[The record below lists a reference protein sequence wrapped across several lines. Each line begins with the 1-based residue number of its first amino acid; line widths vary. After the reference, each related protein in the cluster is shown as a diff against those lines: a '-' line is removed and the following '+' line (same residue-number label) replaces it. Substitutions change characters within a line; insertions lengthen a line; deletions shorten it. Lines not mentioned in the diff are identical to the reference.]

1 MLRVFKQYYPIR
13 NIFFVLGEGVFIYL
27 SVLIASRLILG
38 GDLFFLS
45 WFMVGKIF
53 LITFVCQACLY
64 YNDLYDFK
72 VTDSFSELGIR
83 LLQALGAAAI
93 FLAFV
98 YIIIPQA
105 IIGTGTFLIS
115 ICIVILLIVSWR
127 FCYTL
132 VLDRGIFNEK
142 IILLGSSDL
151 ANQIQEEIKDKKDC
165 GYTLS
170 VMVPESDD
178 AVEFTKRT
186 TPAIICRKNY
196 ENLCNMAQSLGIQK
210 IIVALKERRNA
221 LPVNELLQCRIEGIE
236 VIEGI
241 TFFEM
246 LTGKLIVQTINP
258 GWLIFSEGFQ
268 KSRTRRLINRTLD
281 LILSLI
287 LLLICLPLIVVIA
300 ILIKI
305 DSKGPVVFSQERV
318 GEKKKI
324 YRIHKFRSMVE
335 DAEKSSGPVWA
346 QDNDAR
352 ITRVGKI
359 IRKFRFDEIPQLWN
373 VLKGEM
379 SFVGPRPERP
389 VFVEELE
396 KRIPYFSER
405 SSVKP
410 GITGWAQVCYGYG
423 ASVEDAIEKI
433 NYDLFYIKNMSIL
446 MNLMIVLRTIKIVLF
461 RKGAR

>member
-13 NIFFVLGEGVFIYL
+13 NIFFVLGEGAFIYL
-27 SVLIASRLILG
+27 SVLVACRLILG
-38 GDLFFLS
+38 DDLFFLS

-72 VTDSFSELGIR
+72 VTDSFRELSIR

-93 FLAFV
+93 ILAFV
-98 YIIIPQA
+98 YFFLPQA

-142 IILLGSSDL
+142 IVLLGSSDL
-151 ANQIQEEIKDKKDC
+151 ANEIQTEINAKKDC

-170 VMVPESDD
+170 VIVTESND
-178 AVEFTKRT
+178 AVDFAKRSK
-186 TPAIICRKNY
+186 PSIICPKNY
-196 ENLCNMAQSLGIQK
+196 ENLCNMAESLGVRK
-210 IIVALKERRNA
+210 IVVALKERRNA
-221 LPVNELLQCRIEGIE
+221 LPVNELLQCRIQGVE
-236 VIEGI
+236 VIDGV
-241 TFFEM
+241 TFYEM

-268 KSRTRRLINRTLD
+268 KSRTRRFIKRTLD
-281 LILSLI
+281 LALSLM
-287 LLLICLPLIVVIA
+287 LLLIFLPLIVVIA

-305 DSKGPVVFSQERV
+305 DTKGPVIFSQDRR
-318 GEKKKI
+318 GEKKI
-324 YRIHKFRSMVE
+324 NYRIHKFRSMVE
-335 DAEKSSGPVWA
+335 DAEKSSGPVWTR
-346 QDNDAR
+346 DDDAR

-373 VLKGEM
+373 VLRGEM

-423 ASVEDAIEKI
+423 ASVEDAIEKL

-446 MNLMIVLRTIKIVLF
+446 MDLLIVLRTIKIVLF
-461 RKGAR
+461 AKGAR